1 MAEKVKK
8 QPTIICRC
16 RDITLEEIEQA
27 INEGAIDL
35 ESLKRRLGL
44 GMGPCQGR
52 TCIPLALSILA
63 RKLGRKPEELA
74 IPHVRAPI
82 VPIQVNL
89 ILKSINALRS

>member
-1 MAEKVKK
+1 MGEKVKE
-8 QPTIICRC
+8 QLIIICRC

-27 INEGAIDL
+27 ISEGAIDL
-35 ESLKRRLGL
+35 ESLKRRLRL

-63 RKLGRKPEELA
+63 RKLGKKMEELA

-82 VPIQVNL
+82 IPIPVSL
-89 ILKSINALRS
+89 ILKSIDALES